1 MHQHKLAL
9 PFLHAILPYQ
19 FLPLNG
25 RWLICYYISLQLH
38 WYKFI
43 PVSFP
48 WMHQETY
55 EQQPRYVRVQG
66 TFLLLSLNNQN
77 RCFNSSSLHNL
88 LVLYW
93 CIYATM
99 VIYIHN
105 HRARTAHNIPIA
117 VQDEWKWVARIR
129 WCVKAE
135 TFHEKWQDWRWKDL
149 RAHTHGRECSSSITC
164 RSFRRSYGDLE
175 ELFGHELD

>member
-1 MHQHKLAL
+1 
-9 PFLHAILPYQ
+9 
-19 FLPLNG
+19 
-25 RWLICYYISLQLH
+25 
-38 WYKFI
+38 
-43 PVSFP
+43 
-48 WMHQETY
+48 MHQETY

-66 TFLLLSLNNQN
+66 TFLLPSLNNQN
-77 RCFNSSSLHNL
+77 RCFNSSSLHHL

-149 RAHTHGRECSSSITC
+149 RAHTHSHIHTWLWIL
-164 RSFRRSYGDLE
+164 FKHYMQILQE
-175 ELFGHELD
+175 ELWRPWGVVWAWTRLSAHSIPP